1 MNEHE
6 KPQIDFMHKLARQ
19 IVERRNLVF
28 LFVVL
33 ATIFTVF
40 AVKWV
45 KVETDM
51 TTYLPKTS
59 ETRLGLDIMEDQFT
73 TYGSADVMVAN
84 ITPEQA
90 AALEPKIKE
99 IKGVQSVDY
108 DETFGFE
115 ADLHPKNIID
125 SKHFEVKTPDV
136 VIKVDPAR
144 SDLIETRVIG
154 GVKYILISADE
165 SVEVNGVN
173 INIAD
178 SEKETA
184 NV

>member
-59 ETRLGLDIMEDQFT
+59 AVSYTHLTLPTIC
-73 TYGSADVMVAN
+73 
-84 ITPEQA
+84 
-90 AALEPKIKE
+90 
-99 IKGVQSVDY
+99 SV
-108 DETFGFE
+108 
-115 ADLHPKNIID
+115 
-125 SKHFEVKTPDV
+125 
-136 VIKVDPAR
+136 
-144 SDLIETRVIG
+144 
-154 GVKYILISADE
+154 
-165 SVEVNGVN
+165 
-173 INIAD
+173 
-178 SEKETA
+178 
-184 NV
+184 